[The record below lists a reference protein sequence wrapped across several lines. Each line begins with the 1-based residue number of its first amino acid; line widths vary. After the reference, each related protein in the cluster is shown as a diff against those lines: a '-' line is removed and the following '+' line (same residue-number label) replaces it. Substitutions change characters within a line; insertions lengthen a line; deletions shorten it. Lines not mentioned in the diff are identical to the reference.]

1 MTSPEDEQLRKDIRS
16 AALSVHVEWEE
27 VIEVDDLQQEMWV
40 HVLQRKYVAD
50 LLGMDKPARAKVLKM
65 IAEHVCRA
73 ERDRYHYFSGNFY
86 YSTREVRKLL
96 RDGELSPDWEGDIK
110 SPRYDPDKVTN
121 TKGQMDDYVCSVR
134 DLHAAYAV
142 LAREDSAYYAD
153 IANYYVHNISG
164 LDGARRKRLTR
175 AVDKLTRIMNRLHRT
190 PRYEGP
196 GTRKVVANHQALD
209 KE

>member
-50 LLGMDKPARAKVLKM
+50 LLGMDKPARAKVLRM
-65 IAEHVCRA
+65 IAEHICRA

-134 DLHAAYAV
+134 DLNAAYAV

-153 IANYYVHNISG
+153 ITNRYVHNLGPGDSTE
-164 LDGARRKRLTR
+164 RNRVQR

-196 GTRKVVANHQALD
+196 GTRKVVANHQALE

>member
-16 AALSVHVEWEE
+16 AALSVHVEWGE

-40 HVLQRKYVAD
+40 RLLEAD
-50 LLGMDKPARAKVLKM
+50 YKRRLLDMDSPARKKTLRV
-65 IAEHVCRA
+65 IAEQICKNTR
-73 ERDRYHYFSGNFY
+73 RDYMYYSGNFY

-134 DLHAAYAV
+134 DLNAAYAV
-142 LAREDSAYYAD
+142 LAREDSAYYAT
-153 IANYYVHNISG
+153 ITNHYVHDINTRDASG
-164 LDGARRKRLTR
+164 GKKLTR

-196 GTRKVVANHQALD
+196 GTRKVVANHQVLE

>member
-40 HVLQRKYVAD
+40 HVLQREYVAD
-50 LLGMDKPARAKVLKM
+50 LLGMDKPARAKVLRM
-65 IAEHVCRA
+65 IAQHICRA

-121 TKGQMDDYVCSVR
+121 TKGQMDDYICSVR
-134 DLHAAYAV
+134 DLNAAYAV
-142 LAREDSAYYAD
+142 LAREDSAYYAT
-153 IANYYVHNISG
+153 ITNHYVHGINTRDASG
-164 LDGARRKRLTR
+164 GKKLTR

-196 GTRKVVANHQALD
+196 GTRNVVANHQALE

>member
-40 HVLQRKYVAD
+40 WILKDNARQNLEEMA
-50 LLGMDKPARAKVLKM
+50 PAARAKVLRD
-65 IAEHVCRA
+65 IGTYICRA

-121 TKGQMDDYVCSVR
+121 TKGQMDDYICSVR

-142 LAREDSAYYAD
+142 LAREDSAYYAT
-153 IANYYVHNISG
+153 ITNHYVHGINTRDASG
-164 LDGARRKRLTR
+164 GKKLTR

-196 GTRKVVANHQALD
+196 GTRKVVANHQALE